1 MDRKIEISK
10 EEFIGSK
17 RSMHGNNYTNLLQ
30 ALKGEHLS
38 SVFSSDGTL
47 ISVSAA
53 PNCGQLEDDLARL
66 MMSS

>member
-30 ALKGEHLS
+30 ALKGERLS
-38 SVFSSDGTL
+38 SAFSPNGTL
-47 ISVSAA
+47 ISASRSSLLF
-53 PNCGQLEDDLARL
+53 GKDLGGKSEGR
-66 MMSS
+66 